1 MKTDIQITNIQ
12 IGVLIAGK
20 VWWRNSITVH
30 RKSFTYWILFYV
42 FNIFICKLPCSCP
55 VHRL

>member
-30 RKSFTYWILFYV
+30 RKSSLGPNLGSLYSGL
-42 FNIFICKLPCSCP
+42 NIEWSK
-55 VHRL
+55 

>member
-30 RKSFTYWILFYV
+30 RKSSLGP
-42 FNIFICKLPCSCP
+42 NL
-55 VHRL
+55 